1 MWGISLT
8 NKKLENLA
16 YRLKDLNSLRN
27 LFSELNFDFADKP
40 VDKDNWSEN
49 QKKIVT
55 ESRIIAS
62 KNDYQIYYIQT
73 DVDSL
78 KELKEIAS
86 KIIKSNHGFC
96 MICSHHP
103 NGFKWIFSNLSKE
116 FSKSF
121 TESRHV
127 PLDISPDAGV
137 PKNFVEFLDSIKVTT
152 ESTASSILHQ
162 MSEAFD
168 SFAVQIHNELTV
180 NVFEALRILSEG
192 IILDKSNKMTLDEQT
207 LEQIREP
214 VFILLYRII
223 FILYAEDRNIFPID
237 NKTYYD
243 EFSIKWL
250 KKHRILN
257 TSKAEEYSVLDRLSK
272 FFRLIE
278 LGSEDLGYDPE
289 QFFMKSY
296 YGRLFDRKIHSK
308 LDQWKIKD
316 KYLLDAISLLT
327 RTRDKNENY
336 FFLDYSALETRHL
349 GSVYEHLLE
358 YHLTIKDKKIADLP
372 DAKDRKTSGSYYT
385 PQHIVDY
392 IVENT
397 VGPLIDDIIKK
408 NSKDEQID
416 KILELNILDP
426 AMGSGHFLIGVTNY
440 MAQRICEI
448 EYDKEYLESAF
459 IERKRDVVRR
469 CVYGVDLNPLA
480 VDLAQVSL
488 WLETLSSEKP
498 LSFLSAHLKSGNSLI
513 GSSIDVI
520 LDKQTTLMESS
531 KGRRQFKKTVKDFI
545 ILEQL
550 EDDTASAVKAKTEK
564 YDEILSKGTIY
575 YDLKFLL
582 DVKVAKDF
590 GVDVPPI
597 GDYVAKIGES
607 SLDFYADERWQQVKK
622 VSQEHSFFHWDL
634 EFPDIFYDESGKR
647 KKNLGFDGVVGN
659 PPWQIVKPDVDEFFS
674 PRYNLKNSE
683 QKFSMLT
690 KNKKNK
696 FVKECLEDKKIKDDY
711 DLYNRYYE
719 KQMKYFNMGSYNYQS
734 SLVNGKKQSSDLNLY
749 KLFIEK
755 SYALLS
761 QKGLCGFV
769 IPSGIYSDLGSK
781 GLREMLLENTEI
793 KSLYSFINKK
803 GIFEGV
809 HRQFKFCLIVFA
821 RGGST
826 DRFLASFY
834 LEDASVLQNHKQI
847 AYDYDVKHIQT
858 MSPNSLSF
866 LECKNE
872 SEFEILKK
880 LYKYPLLGSK
890 EWDLRAAREFD
901 MTNDSK
907 LFHTTKVGYPL
918 YEGKMMNMFTNTFAK
933 PRYWIK
939 EKEGRTVLES
949 KERNRMR
956 KITKDNSI
964 YPRIDCDEYRL
975 VWRSITNS
983 TNERTLISTILPPNL
998 FLGNSL
1004 NYLKPLIFD
1013 VEKYILSTSYEEMF
1027 FLCGIFN
1034 SFVIDFVLRHKVAT
1048 NLNIFYLMELPIPRY
1063 DKNNILHKNIV
1074 ENTAK
1079 IICTTD
1085 EFSKLRNSLGIS
1097 DYETQSDKRLTLES
1111 QINACV
1117 AKIYDLDNDD
1127 LKLILK
1133 NFPITNEQ
1141 LKELS
1146 LNEFSSQSN
1155 KK

>member
-1 MWGISLT
+1 MTL
-8 NKKLENLA
+8 NKLEFLA
-16 YRLKDLNSLRN
+16 YRLDGLSSLRN
-27 LFSELNFDFADKP
+27 LFSELNFDFEDKP
-40 VDKDNWSEN
+40 VNKDSWNTQQKEMVSEA
-49 QKKIVT
+49 
-55 ESRIIAS
+55 RIIAS
-62 KNDYQIYYIQT
+62 KSGYQIYYIQT
-73 DVDSL
+73 NTDSL
-78 KELKEIAS
+78 KEWKGIS
-86 KIIKSNHGFC
+86 TKIIKENTGFC
-96 MICSHHP
+96 MVCSHNP
-103 NGFKWIFSNLSKE
+103 SGVKWIFSSLSKQHSQK
-116 FSKSF
+116 FSE
-121 TESRHV
+121 TRHV
-127 PLDISPDAGV
+127 PIDIKPGTGV
-137 PKNFVEFLDSIKVTT
+137 PKTFVEFLDKIRVTT
-152 ESTASSILHQ
+152 ESTALSIHHQ
-162 MSEAFD
+162 MSDAFD

-180 NVFEALRILSEG
+180 NVFEALKILSKG
-192 IILDKSNKMTLDEQT
+192 IISDKSNNMTLDKQS
-207 LEQIREP
+207 LEDIREP
-214 VFILLYRII
+214 IFILLYRII
-223 FILYAEDRNIFPID
+223 FILYAEDRGIFPVD
-237 NKTYYD
+237 NKIYH
-243 EFSIKWL
+243 EKFSLKWL
-250 KKHRILN
+250 KQEWLLKN
-257 TSKAEEYSVLDRLSK
+257 TENKTTEYGVLDRLEE

-278 LGSEDLGYDPE
+278 MGSEDMGYDSDE
-289 QFFMKSY
+289 FFMKSY

-308 LDQWKIKD
+308 LNKWKIKN

-327 RTRDKNENY
+327 RTRDKKGNY

-385 PQHIVDY
+385 PQYIVDY

-397 VGPLIDDIIKK
+397 VGPLIDDIVK
-408 NSKDEQID
+408 NNPKNEHVD

-440 MAQRICEI
+440 MARRICEI

-513 GSSIDVI
+513 GSSIDAI

-531 KGRRQFKKTVKDFI
+531 KGRTRFKKTVKDFI
-545 ILEQL
+545 MLEQL

-564 YDEILSKGTIY
+564 YDEIKSKGTIY

-582 DVKVAKDF
+582 DAKVAKDF
-590 GVDVPPI
+590 GIDVPPI
-597 GDYVAKIGES
+597 GDYVAKIGEN
-607 SLDFYADERWQQVKK
+607 SLDFHVEGSAWQRVKE
-622 VSQEHSFFHWDL
+622 SASEHSFFHWDL
-634 EFPDIFYDESGKR
+634 EFPDIFYDDSARR
-647 KKNLGFDGVVGN
+647 KENPGFDGVVGN

-674 PRYNLKNSE
+674 SRYNLKNSE

-696 FVKECLEDKKIKDDY
+696 FVEECLEDKKIKDDY
-711 DLYNRYYE
+711 DLYNGYYE

-761 QKGLCGFV
+761 QNGLCGFV
-769 IPSGIYSDLGSK
+769 IPSGIYSDLGTK

-834 LEDASVLQNHKQI
+834 LEDTSILQNHKQI
-847 AYDYDVKHIQT
+847 AYDYDVRHIQT

-872 SEFEILKK
+872 SEFAILKK

-890 EWDLRAAREFD
+890 EWNIHAAREFD
-901 MTNDSK
+901 MTNNSN

-918 YEGKMMNMFTNTFAK
+918 YEGKMIYQFEHNYLE
-933 PRYWIK
+933 PRYWID
-939 EKEGRTVLES
+939 ENEGRDFLEK
-949 KERNRMR
+949 KELNRMNR
-956 KITKDNSI
+956 INKNHNVNS
-964 YPRIDCDEYRL
+964 RIDCDEYRL

-983 TNERTLISTILPPNL
+983 TNERTLISYYFATYV
-998 FLGNSL
+998 FLGHSL
-1004 NYLKPLIFD
+1004 NY
-1013 VEKYILSTSYEEMF
+1013 
-1027 FLCGIFN
+1027 
-1034 SFVIDFVLRHKVAT
+1034 
-1048 NLNIFYLMELPIPRY
+1048 
-1063 DKNNILHKNIV
+1063 
-1074 ENTAK
+1074 
-1079 IICTTD
+1079 
-1085 EFSKLRNSLGIS
+1085 IS
-1097 DYETQSDKRLTLES
+1097 
-1111 QINACV
+1111 
-1117 AKIYDLDNDD
+1117 
-1127 LKLILK
+1127 
-1133 NFPITNEQ
+1133 PITFNGKNMFVQ
-1141 LKELS
+1141 YHIKKLS
-1146 LNEFSSQSN
+1146 FFVEFLIRFH
-1155 KK
+1155 